1 MIQFLKNLLGMGPK
15 VDLSELL
22 GNGALVVDVR
32 TKAEFKS
39 AHADKSINIPLD
51 QLSKE
56 MKKLG
61 SNKERCIITC
71 CASGARSRV
80 AKSMI
85 KSAGFAEVHNGGSW
99 MRVQH
104 LTP

>member
-15 VDLSELL
+15 VNLSEMIA
-22 GNGALVVDVR
+22 NGALIVDVR

-39 AHADKSINIPLD
+39 AHADNSINIPLD

-61 SNKERCIITC
+61 TNKERVIIAC
-71 CASGARSRV
+71 CASGSRSGI
-80 AKSMI
+80 AKRMI

-99 MRVQH
+99 MKVQN
-104 LTP
+104 LIP